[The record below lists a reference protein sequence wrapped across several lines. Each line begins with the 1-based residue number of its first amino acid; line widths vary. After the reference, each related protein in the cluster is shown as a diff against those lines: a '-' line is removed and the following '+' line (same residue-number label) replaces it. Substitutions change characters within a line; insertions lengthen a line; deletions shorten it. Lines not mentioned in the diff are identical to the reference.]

1 MMSAVVDP
9 STLTIGQTIRFKSIS
24 VHDNVYW
31 NGTIVGKVTYEIA
44 RAIEDIDTYYLDV
57 KKYNADLA
65 AKESLTYLVLQVK
78 ENETNVV
85 TRVFAV
91 EWMDLATLEVVDV
104 DSSTTIKIYDVTD
117 SIAKEILGTIQA
129 MGYSAEI
136 VSE

>member
-1 MMSAVVDP
+1 MSAVVDP